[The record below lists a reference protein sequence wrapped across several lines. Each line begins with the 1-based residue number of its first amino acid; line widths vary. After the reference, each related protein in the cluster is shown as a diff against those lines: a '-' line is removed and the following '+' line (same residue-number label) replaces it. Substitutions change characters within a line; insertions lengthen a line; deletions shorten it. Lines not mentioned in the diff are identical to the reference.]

1 MISTTL
7 AVARPNFEGGYI
19 YSDGPGLT
27 VSD

>member
-7 AVARPNFEGGYI
+7 AVARTNFEGGYI